1 MPPEMAGTSRRWHI
15 EKNAQEWR
23 GPAVRP
29 PGPGE
34 ISELANTIPVNPV
47 ARGDERLVA
56 PFRAALWWAARS
68 APARAEGVGELA
80 DSYDLSGAL
89 ARVADGT
96 AWRAEEPGRKASRVQ
111 RLCGPDAARHS
122 EVHLDEVLQRTI
134 AQPDLRPVHWLATG
148 LQAARAVALV
158 EGRGFGGTGF
168 LVAPWLL
175 MTNNH
180 VLPTA
185 DVAAAVKV
193 RFGYQ
198 EEPTGAVPE
207 TPRLVLDPDRF
218 FVTSPVEE
226 LDYTVVAVGALPGS
240 PDPPGTVFGT
250 LPLYGAIGKIL
261 EGEPVNI
268 VQHPG
273 GRAKEIAF
281 RDNRLL
287 SLVDAGVMTY
297 STDTDVGSSGSPVLN
312 DQWEL
317 VGLHRS
323 SVAATDAQG
332 RPVDRHGRPVD
343 AQTPEALTQWTANK
357 GSRVSALVRDLSA
370 RNFDGERAALVRTLI
385 GEGN

>member
-1 MPPEMAGTSRRWHI
+1 M
-15 EKNAQEWR
+15 
-23 GPAVRP
+23 
-29 PGPGE
+29 
-34 ISELANTIPVNPV
+34 SELGNTIPVNPV

-96 AWRAEEPGRKASRVQ
+96 AWRAEAPGRKASRVQ
-111 RLCGPDAARHS
+111 RLCGPGAARHP

-158 EGRGFGGTGF
+158 EGRGFSGTGF

-185 DVAAAVKV
+185 DVAATVKV

-198 EEPTGAVPE
+198 EEPSGAVPE

-240 PDPPGTVFGT
+240 PEPPGTVFGT

-287 SLVDAGVMTY
+287 SLVDADVMTY

-332 RPVDRHGRPVD
+332 RPVDRHGRPID
-343 AQTPEALTQWTANK
+343 ERTPDALTQWTANK
-357 GSRVSALVRDLSA
+357 GTRVSALVRDLSA
-370 RNFDGERAALVRTLI
+370 RDHDGARAALALTLLE
-385 GEGN
+385 EGN

>member
-1 MPPEMAGTSRRWHI
+1 
-15 EKNAQEWR
+15 
-23 GPAVRP
+23 
-29 PGPGE
+29 
-34 ISELANTIPVNPV
+34 
-47 ARGDERLVA
+47 
-56 PFRAALWWAARS
+56 
-68 APARAEGVGELA
+68 VGELA

-96 AWRAEEPGRKASRVQ
+96 AWRAEDPVRKASRVR
-111 RLCGPDAARHS
+111 RLCGPEAARHS
-122 EVHLDEVLQRTI
+122 EIHLDEVLQRTI
-134 AQPDLRPVHWLATG
+134 AYPDLRPVHWLATG
-148 LQAARAVALV
+148 LRVAQTVALV
-158 EGRGFGGTGF
+158 EGRGFTGTGF

-185 DVAAAVKV
+185 DVAAASRV

-198 EEPTGAVPE
+198 EDPTGAVPA

-218 FVTSPVEE
+218 FVTSPVDA

-240 PDPPGTVFGT
+240 AQPPGSVFGT
-250 LPLYGAIGKIL
+250 LPLYGSIGKIL

-287 SLVDAGVMTY
+287 SLVDADVMTY

-323 SVAATDAQG
+323 SVQATDGQG
-332 RPVDRHGRPVD
+332 RPVDRNGEPIDDR
-343 AQTPEALTQWTANK
+343 TPEALRQWTANK
-357 GSRVSALVRDLSA
+357 GSRVSAMVRDLEGRSY
-370 RNFDGERAALVRTLI
+370 DSGRAALVESLL
-385 GEGN
+385 GERN